1 MADQSDTVTLTVESE
16 EGSDEVTLPAELID
30 LLKEENEETPAEV
43 VGDLAMMGCAQRIH
57 ATVHHSQGDVDPTI
71 ERLEELTM
79 ELFEERFGA
88 SYGEMTGHS
97 H

>member
-1 MADQSDTVTLTVESE
+1 MADTSDTVTLTVESE
-16 EGSDEVTLPAELID
+16 EGSDEVTLPAELIN
-30 LLKEENEETPAEV
+30 LLKEGEETPAQV

-57 ATVHHSQGDVDPTI
+57 ATVHHGQGEVDPQI

-88 SYGEMTGHS
+88 SYGELTGHD

>member
-1 MADQSDTVTLTVESE
+1 MADPSDTVTLTVESA
-16 EGSDEVTLPAELID
+16 EGSDEVTLPADLIE
-30 LLKEENEETPAEV
+30 LLKEGEETPAEV

-71 ERLEELTM
+71 EHLEELTM
-79 ELFEERFGA
+79 ELFEDRFGV

>member
-1 MADQSDTVTLTVESE
+1 MADPSDTVTLTVESE
-16 EGSDEVTLPAELID
+16 EGSDEVTLPADLLD
-30 LLKEENEETPAEV
+30 LLKEGDETPAEV

-57 ATVHHSQGDVDPTI
+57 ATVHHSGGEVDPTI

-88 SYGEMTGHS
+88 SYGELTGHS

>member
-1 MADQSDTVTLTVESE
+1 MADPSDTVTLTVESE
-16 EGSDEVTLPAELID
+16 EGSDELTLPAHLVD
-30 LLKEENEETPAEV
+30 LLKEGEETPAEV

-57 ATVHHSQGDVDPTI
+57 ATVHHSEGEVDPTI
-71 ERLEELTM
+71 QQLEDLTM

>member
-1 MADQSDTVTLTVESE
+1 MAEPSDTVTLTVESE

-30 LLKEENEETPAEV
+30 LLKEGEETPAQV

-57 ATVHHSQGDVDPTI
+57 ATVHHSQGEVDPTI
-71 ERLEELTM
+71 QQLEELTM

>member
-30 LLKEENEETPAEV
+30 LLKEESEETPAEV

>member
-1 MADQSDTVTLTVESE
+1 MADPSDTVTLTVESE
-16 EGSDEVTLPAELID
+16 EGSDEVTLPSELVD
-30 LLKEENEETPAEV
+30 LLKEGEETPAEV

-57 ATVHHSQGDVDPTI
+57 ATVHHSQGEVDPTI
-71 ERLEELTM
+71 QRLEELTM
-79 ELFEERFGA
+79 ELFEQRFGA

>member
-1 MADQSDTVTLTVESE
+1 MADPSDTVTLTVESE
-16 EGSDEVTLPAELID
+16 EGGDEVTLPAELID
-30 LLKEENEETPAEV
+30 LLKEGEETPAQV

-57 ATVHHSQGDVDPTI
+57 ATVHHSQGEADPTI

-88 SYGEMTGHS
+88 SYSEMTGHS

>member
-1 MADQSDTVTLTVESE
+1 MADPSDTVTLTVESE

-30 LLKEENEETPAEV
+30 LLKEGEETPAQV

-57 ATVHHSQGDVDPTI
+57 ATVHHSQGEVDPNI
-71 ERLEELTM
+71 QRLEELTM

>member
-1 MADQSDTVTLTVESE
+1 MADPSDTVTLTVESE
-16 EGSDEVTLPAELID
+16 ESSDELTLPAHLID
-30 LLKEENEETPAEV
+30 LLKEGEETPAEV

-57 ATVHHSQGDVDPTI
+57 ATVHHSEGEVDPTI
-71 ERLEELTM
+71 QQLEDLTM
-79 ELFEERFGA
+79 ELFEARFGA

>member
-1 MADQSDTVTLTVESE
+1 MADPSDTVTLTVESE

-30 LLKEENEETPAEV
+30 LLKEGEETPAQV

-57 ATVHHSQGDVDPTI
+57 ATVHHSQGEVDPTI
-71 ERLEELTM
+71 QQLEELTM

>member
-1 MADQSDTVTLTVESE
+1 MTDPSDTVTLTVESE
-16 EGSDEVTLPAELID
+16 EGSDEVTLPAELVD
-30 LLKEENEETPAEV
+30 LLKEGDETPAEV

-57 ATVHHSQGDVDPTI
+57 ATVHHSEGEVDPQI

-88 SYGEMTGHS
+88 SYGELTGHD

>member
-1 MADQSDTVTLTVESE
+1 MADPSDTVTLTVESE
-16 EGSDEVTLPAELID
+16 EGSDEVTLPAELVD
-30 LLKEENEETPAEV
+30 LLKEGDETPAEV

-57 ATVHHSQGDVDPTI
+57 ATVHHSQGEVDPKI
-71 ERLEELTM
+71 ERLEEITM

-88 SYGEMTGHS
+88 SYGELTGHS

>member
-1 MADQSDTVTLTVESE
+1 MADPSDTVTLTVESA
-16 EGSDEVTLPAELID
+16 EGSDEVTLPADLIE
-30 LLKEENEETPAEV
+30 LLKEGEETPAEV

-57 ATVHHSQGDVDPTI
+57 ATVHHSQGDVDPAI
-71 ERLEELTM
+71 EHLEELTM
-79 ELFEERFGA
+79 ELFEDRFGV

>member
-1 MADQSDTVTLTVESE
+1 MADQSETVTLTIESE
-16 EGSDEVTLPAELID
+16 EGSDEVTLPAHLVD
-30 LLKEENEETPAEV
+30 LLKEGEETPAEV

-57 ATVHHSQGDVDPTI
+57 ATVHHGHGDVDPTLQ
-71 ERLEELTM
+71 ELEALTM
-79 ELFEERFGA
+79 ELFEDRFGT

>member
-1 MADQSDTVTLTVESE
+1 MADTSDTVTLTVESE
-16 EGSDEVTLPAELID
+16 EGSDELTLPSHLID
-30 LLKEENEETPAEV
+30 LLKEGEETPAEV

-57 ATVHHSQGDVDPTI
+57 ATVHHSEGEVDPTI
-71 ERLEELTM
+71 QQLEDITM

>member
-1 MADQSDTVTLTVESE
+1 MADPSDTVTLTVESA
-16 EGSDEVTLPAELID
+16 EGSDEVTLPADLIE
-30 LLKEENEETPAEV
+30 LLKEGEETPAEV

-71 ERLEELTM
+71 EQLEELTM
-79 ELFEERFGA
+79 ELFEDRFGV